1 MKIPWLSNIQNWLD
15 RTANPIVLQEV
26 RSLLSLT
33 RTMVVYGLVVFLLS
47 VSSCQS
53 VEFGTEFPMGLMLG
67 TFSLVSLAVLP
78 AQIMFS
84 GNTRWSKDKLE
95 MLNLT
100 QLRPMDIVIGRVMAG
115 FAMVFLFGS
124 LLLPFFGLMYLL
136 PGVQIGLLLTLI
148 AGIALASLLAIVIT
162 INLGWHLEDMAF
174 SSLGK
179 VVWLLMLLQCSFL
192 PIGLGTEL
200 LRRGGDWSEDLLQVL
215 PWILSIWAL
224 LMFFG
229 IARSVV
235 LLRHPESNKSTPIR
249 LAVSGLILF
258 SWVFMFVIGSVDAE
272 VIEGVMMFDLA
283 FITVL
288 APSFLLEAPKLG
300 RKALVDL
307 PEKRLHRILQVP
319 WLPGSGTAVLFLFLL
334 LFGTIGVAQMVAGM
348 HPPSANVSINLSA
361 AFSVASMLLAYVAIL
376 IPLFSEASWLNASRN
391 RRRFAILY
399 FPSTF
404 APFGLLSFLTLD
416 DGPINVFGTYVVPF
430 ALSENLVRNTVP
442 DTSILIWATLVFIL
456 TFVTNRRKIFQN
468 VGQIVSGVQSHEE
481 PQLNQDAS

>member
-235 LLRHPESNKSTPIR
+235 LLRHPEKK
-249 LAVSGLILF
+249 LH
-258 SWVFMFVIGSVDAE
+258 
-272 VIEGVMMFDLA
+272 
-283 FITVL
+283 
-288 APSFLLEAPKLG
+288 FLE
-300 RKALVDL
+300 
-307 PEKRLHRILQVP
+307 
-319 WLPGSGTAVLFLFLL
+319 F
-334 LFGTIGVAQMVAGM
+334 
-348 HPPSANVSINLSA
+348 
-361 AFSVASMLLAYVAIL
+361 
-376 IPLFSEASWLNASRN
+376 
-391 RRRFAILY
+391 
-399 FPSTF
+399 
-404 APFGLLSFLTLD
+404 
-416 DGPINVFGTYVVPF
+416 
-430 ALSENLVRNTVP
+430 
-442 DTSILIWATLVFIL
+442 
-456 TFVTNRRKIFQN
+456 
-468 VGQIVSGVQSHEE
+468 
-481 PQLNQDAS
+481 